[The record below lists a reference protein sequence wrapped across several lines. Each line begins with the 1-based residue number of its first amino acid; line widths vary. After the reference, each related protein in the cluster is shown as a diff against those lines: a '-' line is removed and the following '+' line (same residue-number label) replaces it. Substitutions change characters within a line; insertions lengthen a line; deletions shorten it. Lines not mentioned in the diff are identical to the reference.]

1 MDIENAHQPEGNWTQ
16 IPNSIILSGE
26 LTPTDKAVFLVL
38 LYKESYFVQHLQKK
52 NFYCTKPKLSQLTG
66 VSERTILDS
75 LNHLQAL
82 GFLKVKRNKR
92 ERAAN
97 QYNLDWSTI
106 NAYKPKEK
114 TKVAR
119 EKKETPTVTVTA
131 PVEVAYHSTP
141 TDWLAAVGR
150 ESFNEYVES
159 YADNPLVPRSEIE
172 EALFSEV
179 RHKFPDVNKEEVINK
194 LLVPA
199 VRKYKD
205 AAFA

>member
-1 MDIENAHQPEGNWTQ
+1 MEKEKCQPEGNWTQ

-26 LTPTDKAVFLVL
+26 LTPTDKAVILAL
-38 LYKESYFVQHLQKK
+38 LYRESYFVQHLQKE
-52 NFYCTKPKLSQLTG
+52 NFYCTKPTLSQWTG
-66 VSERTILDS
+66 VSERTVLDS
-75 LNHLQAL
+75 LKHLEAL

-141 TDWLAAVGR
+141 TDWLAAVGW